1 MGSPTFLNA
10 PDVQVT
16 GGYSHAV
23 IASGRLLI
31 VSGQIGVDK
40 EGKVVGNG
48 DFEQQAVQAFEN
60 LKRVLAAGKAQ
71 MDDVV
76 RLGVFI
82 VSREYLPKFREIRAR
97 YFPGPKPVSTLV
109 IAGLILPDL
118 LLEIEAT
125 AQLRS

>member
-1 MGSPTFLNA
+1 MFLNA

-23 IASGRLLI
+23 AVGGRLLI
-31 VSGQIGVDK
+31 VSGQIGVDQ
-40 EGKVVGNG
+40 EGQVVGRG

-60 LKRVLAAGKAQ
+60 LKRVLAAGGAR
-71 MDDVV
+71 MEDVV
-76 RLGVFI
+76 RLGVF
-82 VSREYLPKFREIRAR
+82 VAGREYLPKFREIRTR

-109 IAGLILPDL
+109 IAGLILPEL

-125 AQLRS
+125 AQL